1 MHEEARG
8 ACMQLQQASFS
19 GDPFAFA
26 PLCGYSCMQSPH
38 LSFPASE
45 HCAAS
50 TSSATATA
58 TASASSTN
66 SSSSAQAAFT
76 GGALKLKQIPNRAL
90 PKWPQNLINPQI
102 PSGTKIEK
110 IVIYF

>member
-45 HCAAS
+45 HCAAPATAS
-50 TSSATATA
+50 ASASATATA
-58 TASASSTN
+58 LQQTAVAVHRHHS
-66 SSSSAQAAFT
+66 Q
-76 GGALKLKQIPNRAL
+76 GALKLN
-90 PKWPQNLINPQI
+90 N
-102 PSGTKIEK
+102 
-110 IVIYF
+110 